1 MEISVVIPCYNEQE
15 VLNLYYDEMKK
26 VMNLMKNVSFEFIF
40 VDDGSSDNTLN
51 ILKELHKNDCR
62 CKYISF
68 SRNYGKEAAMYAGF
82 KHSKGNYTAVMDAD
96 LQDPPT
102 LIPEM
107 YKILKN
113 EDYDCVATR
122 RSTRT
127 GENKIRSFLS
137 KEFYKVI
144 NKLSKTEIV
153 DGARD
158 FRLMNRKMLD
168 AVLEISEYNR
178 FSKGIFSW
186 VGFKTKWL
194 QYDNIE
200 RAAGKTKW
208 SLKKLAIYSIDG
220 ITGFSVAPLSI
231 ASIAGVLFCGISFF
245 LVILIILRTLIWGDP
260 VSGWPSLA
268 CIMFFIGGIQ
278 LFCIGIVGQYLA
290 KTYLEVKHRPIYIER
305 ESSDEDDM
313 VNSRCKYS
321 FKPKVLRRR

>member
-15 VLNLYYDEMKK
+15 VLNLYYKEMKK
-26 VMNLMKNVSFEFIF
+26 VMDSMNKVSFELIF

-51 ILKELHKNDCR
+51 ILKELHKKDCR

-82 KHSKGNYTAVMDAD
+82 KHSTGAFTAVMDAD

-102 LIPEM
+102 LLPKM
-107 YKILKN
+107 YKILKE

-122 RSTRT
+122 RRTRT
-127 GENKIRSFLS
+127 GEKRIRSFLS
-137 KEFYKVI
+137 KEFYKVM

-153 DGARD
+153 SGARD

-168 AVLEISEYNR
+168 AVLEMSEYNR

-194 QYDNIE
+194 EYDNIE
-200 RAAGKTKW
+200 RAAGETKW
-208 SLKKLAIYSIDG
+208 SLKKLALYSIDG

-231 ASIAGVLFCGISFF
+231 ASIIGGLFCGISFL
-245 LVILIILRTLIWGDP
+245 LVLLIIFRTLIWGDP

-278 LFCIGIVGQYLA
+278 LFCIGVVGQYLA

-305 ESSDEDDM
+305 ESSDEDDLA
-313 VNSRCKYS
+313 NLKYKYE
-321 FKPKVLRRR
+321 FNPKILGRM